1 MRHTRDIHTM
11 CNPSGPG
18 WVNWTAGHVLATYQS
33 QREAAESGR
42 ALAITLRCTHVV
54 HGQDGRISERES
66 FGASEELWNSD
77 GVAPA

>member
-18 WVNWTAGHVLATYQS
+18 WVNWTAGHVLATYHT

-42 ALAITLRCTHVV
+42 TLAIRLRCTHVV
-54 HGQDGRISERES
+54 HGQEAQISERQS
-66 FGASEELWNSD
+66 YGPSEEL
-77 GVAPA
+77 